1 VDYLIE
7 YGQRAAAQSV
17 NAAQTLTFW
26 RVGQE
31 INLDILRE
39 HRADYGEQIVS
50 TLSTQLAAKHGRS
63 FAVRNLRRMIQFAR
77 LFPDPGIVSTL
88 STQLSWSHIVELL
101 PLPSQE
107 ARLFYAE
114 EVIRHHLGVRELRR
128 IIDRKAFERKEIANA
143 QVADGG
149 AVPLD
154 VFRDPYL
161 LDFTG
166 LTGAFQEKDLEAAL
180 LHDMCSFLLEAGRGF
195 AFVEEQKRMVIDGED
210 YYLDLL
216 FYSRALRR
224 LVAVELKV
232 GKFQAAYDK

>member
-1 VDYLIE
+1 MTEEQTGLKPLITIPQGSLFQRVDYLIE
-7 YGQRAAAQSV
+7 YGQRAVAQSV

-50 TLSTQLAAKHGRS
+50 TLSTQL
-63 FAVRNLRRMIQFAR
+63 
-77 LFPDPGIVSTL
+77 
-88 STQLSWSHIVELL
+88 SWSHIVELL

-114 EVIRHHLGVRELRR
+114 EVMRHHLGVRELRR